1 MHVSEWAPIHLTIS
15 NIRAYIY
22 TQCAIY
28 KMPQKYAFQ
37 KTHDEN
43 CEQKM
48 VNSIIQILILE
59 LIM

>member
-1 MHVSEWAPIHLTIS
+1 M
-15 NIRAYIY
+15 
-22 TQCAIY
+22 Q
-28 KMPQKYAFQ
+28 FQ

-43 CEQKM
+43 CEQQM